1 MQEFKREACADFHLS
16 HLKETAR
23 HAPGCESMIGGAW
36 RQYVPQFTLVREF
49 LQKIAKPIGRFH

>member
-1 MQEFKREACADFHLS
+1 VPEFKRHARAGLNLS
-16 HLKETAR
+16 HLKETPR
-23 HAPGCESMIGGAW
+23 HAPGCESMIGGAS